1 MEWVET
7 TGKTIEEAKSIALD
21 RLGVADEDA
30 EFEILEEPKPGL
42 FGRTRGEARVR
53 ARVKPRIPRAK
64 SDRRDR
70 RRRDDG
76 KQTESRDGAKK
87 DEAGT
92 DSGDGSSDESRR
104 PPRPRRP
111 KSAPKQEKTM
121 NESNRPART
130 ESAADPALVA
140 ATAET
145 FLQGLARALGAEAT
159 TSAEIDGDNIEVNLH
174 GSELGLLVGPRGTTL
189 QAVQDLTRVV
199 SQRRMGDHDTR
210 LRIDIGGYRAKRREA
225 LSRFVTQ
232 VADEV
237 VSSGTARAL
246 EPMPSS
252 DRKIVHDALTGR
264 TDITTHSEGD
274 DPNRRVVIVPVVAG
288 SDQ

>member
-7 TGKTIEEAKSIALD
+7 TGRTIEEAKGLAID

-53 ARVKPRIPRAK
+53 ARVKPLSPRPK
-64 SDRRDR
+64 MERRDR
-70 RRRDDG
+70 RRREG
-76 KQTESRDGAKK
+76 GGERSNGQRQGGQKTEGRGRRPQSNK
-87 DEAGT
+87 EAGAMN
-92 DSGDGSSDESRR
+92 ENNERA
-104 PPRPRRP
+104 PRP
-111 KSAPKQEKTM
+111 
-121 NESNRPART
+121 
-130 ESAADPALVA
+130 AADPAQVA
-140 ATAET
+140 AEAEK
-145 FLQGLARALGAEAT
+145 FLGGLV
-159 TSAEIDGDNIEVNLH
+159 SAFGLSGSASSAVDGDEIEVNVN
-174 GSELGLLVGPRGTTL
+174 GADLGLLVGPRGSTL

-210 LRIDIGGYRAKRREA
+210 LRVDIGGYRAKRKEA
-225 LSRFVTQ
+225 LSRFVNQ

-252 DRKIVHDALTGR
+252 DRKIIHDALTGR
-264 TDITTHSEGD
+264 TDIETHSEGE
-274 DPNRRVVIVPVVAG
+274 DPYRRVVITPVG
-288 SDQ
+288 SN

>member
-64 SDRRDR
+64 NDRRDR

-76 KQTESRDGAKK
+76 KRGEERDGAKK
-87 DEAGT
+87 DESRNETAET
-92 DSGDGSSDESRR
+92 NGSDARSQ
-104 PPRPRRP
+104 PRPRRT

-121 NESNRPART
+121 NEPSRTPRT
-130 ESAADPALVA
+130 ETPADPTQVA
-140 ATAET
+140 ASAET
-145 FLQGLARALGAEAT
+145 FLQGLAVALGAEAT
-159 TSAEIDGDNIEVNLH
+159 TAVAIDGDNIEVQLN
-174 GSELGLLVGPRGTTL
+174 GSELGLLVGPRGSTL

-237 VSSGTARAL
+237 VASGTARAL

-274 DPNRRVVIVPVVAG
+274 DPNRRVVIVPVGA
-288 SDQ
+288 STE

>member
-64 SDRRDR
+64 NDRRDR

-76 KQTESRDGAKK
+76 KRGEERDGAKK
-87 DEAGT
+87 DESRNETAET
-92 DSGDGSSDESRR
+92 NGSDARSQ
-104 PPRPRRP
+104 PRPRRT

-121 NESNRPART
+121 NEPSRTPRT
-130 ESAADPALVA
+130 ETPADPTQVA
-140 ATAET
+140 ASAET
-145 FLQGLARALGAEAT
+145 FLQGLAVALGAEAT
-159 TSAEIDGDNIEVNLH
+159 TEVAIDGDNIEVQLN
-174 GSELGLLVGPRGTTL
+174 GSELGLLVGPRGSTL

-237 VSSGTARAL
+237 VASGTARAL

-274 DPNRRVVIVPVVAG
+274 DPNRRVVIVPVGA
-288 SDQ
+288 STE